1 MGQIQTLEDLINFL
15 RRRLWLILGLSVL
28 GVLASAIYAKSRPD
42 TYESSAVIEV
52 QGPQVGTGGTSG
64 SAQLMQSI
72 EQRLTT
78 RDNLLAVIERH
89 GLYADLPAL
98 STEERAALLRQ
109 NVTFLPIAA
118 AGNATFGTPAQISA
132 IVITARDGDPEKA
145 ARVANDFAQSVLDMS
160 SSGQLERARDTVAFY
175 SDEAAQLAAQI
186 TALEAE
192 VAAYKAEN
200 GAASTGVI
208 EAQRDELV
216 SLETDMRALDQS
228 LVALIEEQR
237 QLSERGNLRATEQRR
252 LQEIEA
258 EVAVLVEQ
266 KSALTTRREE
276 LTASLAGLPEVERAL
291 AGYQRQLDQLQDS
304 LDMVAVKL
312 TEAETE
318 AKLAERQQ
326 GERFALLD
334 RAMTPEY
341 AVGSGGKKLVVAGS
355 AASILLALGFAFLLD
370 LLKPIVRT
378 SSQMER
384 QLGLRPIVAI
394 PDLGL
399 PDRPRRKLG
408 GGPGAAVMRDKVLA
422 LPKLVLVCT
431 GLTAVLFVA
440 AALS

>member
-1 MGQIQTLEDLINFL
+1 
-15 RRRLWLILGLSVL
+15 
-28 GVLASAIYAKSRPD
+28 
-42 TYESSAVIEV
+42 
-52 QGPQVGTGGTSG
+52 
-64 SAQLMQSI
+64 
-72 EQRLTT
+72 
-78 RDNLLAVIERH
+78 
-89 GLYADLPAL
+89 
-98 STEERAALLRQ
+98 
-109 NVTFLPIAA
+109 
-118 AGNATFGTPAQISA
+118 
-132 IVITARDGDPEKA
+132 
-145 ARVANDFAQSVLDMS
+145 
-160 SSGQLERARDTVAFY
+160 
-175 SDEAAQLAAQI
+175 
-186 TALEAE
+186 
-192 VAAYKAEN
+192 
-200 GAASTGVI
+200 
-208 EAQRDELV
+208 
-216 SLETDMRALDQS
+216 
-228 LVALIEEQR
+228 
-237 QLSERGNLRATEQRR
+237 LSERGTLRATEQRR

-304 LDMVAVKL
+304 LDLVAVKL
-312 TEAETE
+312 SEAETE

-334 RAMTPEY
+334 RAITPEY

-355 AASILLALGFAFLLD
+355 VASILLALGLAFALD

-378 SSQMER
+378 SAQMER

-394 PDLGL
+394 PDLAL

-408 GGPGAAVMRDKVLA
+408 GGPGAAMMRDKMLA